1 MARILH
7 LVKRADTAYPWDLI
21 LPRAAS
27 DVCSVVLIHDA
38 VNARPPVTC
47 PTFVLASD
55 AKTRGVDVP
64 YPLIDDDRLVD
75 LIWDADSVV
84 VW

>member
-7 LVKRADTAYPWDLI
+7 LVKRADAAYPWDLI
-21 LPRAAS
+21 LPRASA
-27 DVCSVVLIHDA
+27 DACSVVLIQSA
-38 VNARPPVTC
+38 VNARPPMTC

-55 AKTRGVDVP
+55 ATARGVDTP

>member
-7 LVKRADTAYPWDLI
+7 LVKRADAVYPWNLI
-21 LPRAAS
+21 LPRVAA
-27 DVCSVVLIHDA
+27 DACSVVLIHDA
-38 VNARPPVTC
+38 VNARPPLTC
-47 PTFVLASD
+47 PTFVLAGD
-55 AKTRGVDVP
+55 ATARGVDVP

-75 LIWDADSVV
+75 LIWEADSVV